1 MPSTA
6 TVQTRIT
13 TQGQV
18 SIPATVRAK
27 LGLNPGS
34 VVEWVE
40 EADGRIVVRRAGS
53 VSFQDI
59 HKAVFGDSAPKPASL
74 ADLKESIGRHVRKE
88 YAGD

>member
-1 MPSTA
+1 MASTG
-6 TVQTRIT
+6 TVQTKIT

-18 SIPATVRAK
+18 SIPISVRAK

-40 EADGRIVVRRAGS
+40 EADGKITVRRAGS
-53 VSFQDI
+53 VTFADI
-59 HKAVFGDSAPKPASL
+59 HKAVFGDRKPQRASL
-74 ADLKESIGRHVRKE
+74 EDMREAIERHVIKE